1 MNNDV
6 KSITIVGGGT
16 AGLISALIL
25 QYKFSQNISFKVVCS
40 SKIGIIGVGE
50 GSTEHWEDF
59 LKFVR
64 IEPYEVIRKCGA
76 TLKSGIYFENWSD
89 KDYFHNVSIPYD
101 TTWGQERINYV
112 KLISEQKNPLELFQ
126 KYFLLNKVNS
136 NHLNNQTTPTRQFHF
151 NTQLLNDFLVKTCKE
166 RGIEIIDDDIEDVL
180 LNDKGEIDK
189 LKGIKSDYKSDFY
202 IDCTGFKRLLISKL
216 GAKWQSYSKY
226 LKLKSAIVF
235 PTEDTENYNMY
246 TTAKALKYGWRFNIP
261 VWGRHGNG
269 YIFDSDYINADE
281 AKEEVEKDLNKNV
294 DVTKVINFDPGALD
308 KVWIK
313 NCYAIGLAANF
324 VEPLEATSIGT
335 SIQQSYILMHNLV
348 NYNQNTINYCNK
360 QVNSIMDNIRD
371 FICLHYITKKN
382 DSQFWLD
389 LKNISLPDNLQKNLE
404 LWKNRLPI
412 EDDFQYCSK
421 YKLFTDHNY
430 ILVLYGLGLL
440 NVENIKKQY
449 DKLPGFVKNYI
460 YGELSKEQNLEIDEK
475 YMTHKSFINK
485 IRS

>member
-64 IEPYEVIRKCGA
+64 IEPYDVIRKCGA

-89 KDYFHNVSIPYD
+89 NDYFHNVSIPYD

-189 LKGIKSDYKSDFY
+189 LKGVKSDYKSDFY

-216 GAKWQSYSKY
+216 GAKWQSYKEY
-226 LKLKSAIVF
+226 LPMNEAIAF
-235 PTEDTENYNMY
+235 PTKDTDEYPPY
-246 TTAKALKYGWRFNIP
+246 VTARAMKAGWMWRTP
-261 VWGRHGNG
+261 VRGRWGNG
-269 YIFDSDYINADE
+269 YVFDYRYINAEE
-281 AKEEVEKDLNKNV
+281 AQKECEEYLGHKIKIASNIK
-294 DVTKVINFDPGALD
+294 FDAGSSDKPWQGNCIAL
-308 KVWIK
+308 
-313 NCYAIGLAANF
+313 GLSSSF
-324 VEPLEATSIGT
+324 VEPLEATSIGFGINQCFLFIHMLLNYDQHIIDDYNEDFQYLIENVRDYVIIHYMVDKKD
-335 SIQQSYILMHNLV
+335 SPFWKELKLNLPD
-348 NYNQNTINYCNK
+348 
-360 QVNSIMDNIRD
+360 S
-371 FICLHYITKKN
+371 LKKN
-382 DSQFWLD
+382 LA
-389 LKNISLPDNLQKNLE
+389 I
-404 LWKNRLPI
+404 WKNRLPMQI
-412 EDDFQYCSK
+412 DFKSK
-421 YKLFTDHNY
+421 YCLFYPNNYSLILFFHLHIHN
-430 ILVLYGLGLL
+430 
-440 NVENIKKQY
+440 Q
-449 DKLPGFVKNYI
+449 
-460 YGELSKEQNLEIDEK
+460 
-475 YMTHKSFINK
+475 H
-485 IRS
+485 